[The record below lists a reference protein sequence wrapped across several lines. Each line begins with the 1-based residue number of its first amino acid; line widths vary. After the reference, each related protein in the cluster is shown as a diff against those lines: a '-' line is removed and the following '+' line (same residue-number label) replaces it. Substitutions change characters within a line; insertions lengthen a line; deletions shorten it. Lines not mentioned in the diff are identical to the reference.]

1 MLQYHVIIFV
11 GMKIY
16 IPLFLVA
23 FTSHLECFCF
33 FEENL
38 RWLRIFRCDLGGNI
52 IISKVDNPVEVVFGY
67 IGILHEVAK
76 LGDVA
81 IHELFCAW
89 FRLLFLIL

>member
-11 GMKIY
+11 GMKMCISF
-16 IPLFLVA
+16 FLVT
-23 FTSHLECFCF
+23 FTSHFECFCF

-38 RWLRIFRCDLGGNI
+38 RCLWIFTCDLGRNI
-52 IISKVDNPVEVVFGY
+52 IISKVNNPVEVVLGY

-81 IHELFCAW
+81 IHELFRAW